1 MSSQDKILFAHKL
14 ELLIGKSDK
23 KKICTDLNIKDET
36 LLDWLRAR
44 KYPTKQSINKLAE
57 YFGVNPNKLIGDT
70 VHWHMSDEEIIR
82 NYQKAENKKAQ
93 IGILADLNDVS
104 IKMMKQKLESLG
116 LLKMR

>member
-70 VHWHMSDEEIIR
+70 VHWYMSDEEIIK

-93 IGILADLNDVS
+93 IEILADLNDLPFEIV
-104 IKMMKQKLESLG
+104 KQKLIDLG
-116 LLKMR
+116 LI